1 MNYEDRDEIS
11 KVILSEDE
19 LMKEE
24 KIFSKRKKRK
34 NKDKK
39 KVKRNERVVISIESE

>member
-19 LMKEE
+19 LTKEE